1 MDLTQLVLS
10 RYSTKAFDPARK
22 ISGAVMES
30 VRALLR
36 NCPSSVNS
44 QPWHFVIAASEVG
57 KARIARATGG
67 PYAYNGPKIQ
77 NASHVVVL
85 CAKRDLDD
93 AAVAERVA
101 QEMRDGRFAEAAD
114 AEKQRASKAFYV
126 SLHRDTRH
134 DLPHWLEKQTYIALG
149 SLLLGAAALGLAACP
164 MEGFDPDVLAQELGL
179 AARGLRPA
187 VIVAL
192 GYASLDDWNA
202 KLPKSRLPADVLFTE
217 L

>member
-1 MDLTQLVLS
+1 MDLTQLVLA
-10 RYSTKAFDPARK
+10 RHAAKAFDPTRQ
-22 ISGAVMES
+22 ISAAVMDS

-44 QPWHFVIAASEVG
+44 QPWHFVIAASADA
-57 KARIARATGG
+57 KARLARATGG

-85 CAKRDLDD
+85 CARQDLDE
-93 AAVAERVA
+93 AALAERVA

-114 AEKQRASKAFYV
+114 AAKQHAAKAFYV
-126 SLHRDTRH
+126 ALHRDTLH
-134 DLPHWLEKQTYIALG
+134 DLPHWLEKQSYIALG

-164 MEGFDPDVLAQELGL
+164 MEGFDRDVLTQELGL
-179 AARGLRPA
+179 AARGLQPV

-192 GYASLDDWNA
+192 GYSSLDDWNA
-202 KLPKSRLPADVLFTE
+202 QVPKSRLPPDSLFTE